1 MTSCGR
7 CAYAMEILSKKATK
21 LSSQLNDY
29 SQTLILQRSRQGKNF
44 SMPFLNLN
52 YFMVVKYGDQN
63 YYL

>member
-1 MTSCGR
+1 MTSSGR

>member
-1 MTSCGR
+1 MTSSGR

-52 YFMVVKYGDQN
+52 YSMVVKYGDQN